1 MDYTQDSR
9 RAFMSAV
16 ANKLEYEVA
25 GSASPGPWKLSDFIA
40 DAIQGQPAPDGSERH
55 ICGLIDPNDSRA
67 AVAGDPDC
75 LRMQGRAM
83 RAAADDLGTPAP
95 VLEALFEV
103 AWRYNESM
111 LLKCSGMLQRE
122 TSAPEPG
129 RGDGAEIGEPVA
141 ESEEMV
147 SAAAGADGA

>member
-9 RAFMSAV
+9 RAFVSMV
-16 ANKLEYEVA
+16 ANKLEHDVA
-25 GSASPGPWKLSDFIA
+25 GNASPGPWQLSDLIT

-67 AVAGDPDC
+67 ALAGDPDC
-75 LRMQGRAM
+75 LRLQARAM
-83 RAAADDLGTPAP
+83 RAAAEDASTPAP

-122 TSAPEPG
+122 TSAPEP
-129 RGDGAEIGEPVA
+129 DHSDAAEIGEPVGEPGELA
-141 ESEEMV
+141 
-147 SAAAGADGA
+147 SAAAGVDGA